1 MLYFHS
7 SERGSPQSRGNI
19 FQLDICQRVGVLKLQ
34 RTKNNKTQ
42 KKKNPNCDMGHGTK
56 QSFPKKKYKWLRSRK
71 GKDECVTI
79 CRLREAEGMVGE
91 GL

>member
-42 KKKNPNCDMGHGTK
+42 KKKTLIVIWDMELNRVFQRRNTNG
-56 QSFPKKKYKWLRSRK
+56 
-71 GKDECVTI
+71 
-79 CRLREAEGMVGE
+79 
-91 GL
+91 